1 MLPWLQISD
10 TNTGIS
16 DQQQRDITDP
26 WVAWRAPQYQW
37 KYTIWGA
44 LMVDW
49 WLNGLQ
55 LQPTFYGI

>member
-26 WVAWRAPQYQW
+26 WVAWRAPQYHGNIPSGV
-37 KYTIWGA
+37 Y
-44 LMVDW
+44 
-49 WLNGLQ
+49 
-55 LQPTFYGI
+55 